1 MQIIKFKSFSLA
13 SALAL
18 TSVFSL
24 SFSVFAAGNGY
35 APTGGPGIT
44 NVPGGY
50 TTVVTSKTFTAG
62 QAGSLSATVNNAA
75 VVLTV
80 PSTAFSASTMVTL
93 TAPSLASLSS
103 SLAGT
108 SFANDTAVA
117 GVGIGLT
124 STSGQPVNAS
134 SPVIVTVKNSAIA
147 PNDMVVRYGTGGWTR
162 VSNATVTAGQAT
174 FSFQSDPDFAVLAPK
189 TVPAATSPV
198 TGVPIAEWGVLGLG
212 LVGAGILISRRRV

>member
-1 MQIIKFKSFSLA
+1 MQIIKSFSLA

-18 TSVFSL
+18 TSVLGL

-44 NVPGGY
+44 TVPGGF
-50 TTVVTSKTFTAG
+50 TTVVTSKTFAAG
-62 QAGSLSATVNNAA
+62 QTGSLSATVNNATVA
-75 VVLTV
+75 LSV
-80 PSTAFSASTMVTL
+80 PSSAFSSSTMITL
-93 TAPSLASLSS
+93 TAPSLSTLSS
-103 SLAGT
+103 ALAGT
-108 SFANDTAVA
+108 SFATDTAVA

-134 SPVIVTVKNSAIA
+134 SPVTVTVKNSAIA
-147 PNDMVVRYGTGGWTR
+147 PNDTVVRYGTGGWTR

-189 TVPAATSPV
+189 TVPTATKPV
-198 TGVPIAEWGVLGLG
+198 TGMPIAEWGVAGIV
-212 LVGAGILISRRRV
+212 LVGAGLLISRRKA